1 MNLDY
6 SAAHKFVREQRKMGS
21 NVRWDGWDIV
31 FWKPTRHGWT
41 NKNGSFDR
49 KKERWGV
56 ESRVIV
62 GNDGTWKVPNKNVKT
77 A

>member
-6 SAAHKFVREQRKMGS
+6 SAAHRFVREQRKMGS

-41 NKNGSFDR
+41 NKNGAFDR

-56 ESRVIV
+56 ESRVVV
-62 GNDGTWKVPNKNVKT
+62 GTDGIWKVPNKNVKT